1 LPFSPAAPCPLGVR
15 CPGGFLSGEGYSL
28 VKRCSLVNW
37 LVRGWTGSYLVIAC
51 RKTACRNA

>member
-1 LPFSPAAPCPLGVR
+1 
-15 CPGGFLSGEGYSL
+15 